1 MVSTAPYQRGALGL
15 GKGNGVALVPVSD
28 GRFTYETRDA
38 SQSQP
43 ISRAA
48 AERLGITTSVGHH
61 YGPGEQLGSTP
72 VTLVSAEYPNYIAHL
87 LLARPFIS
95 TSTHEHTR

>member
-1 MVSTAPYQRGALGL
+1 MVSTAPYQRGAVAFA
-15 GKGNGVALVPVSD
+15 KAHGVALATVTE

-48 AERLGITTSVGHH
+48 AKRLGITTFVGHH
-61 YGPGEQLGSTP
+61 YGPGEQHGSTS
-72 VTLVSAEYPNYIAHL
+72 VTLVSAEYPNYIADL
-87 LLARPFIS
+87 LLARPSIS
-95 TSTHEHTR
+95 TRTTEPSR